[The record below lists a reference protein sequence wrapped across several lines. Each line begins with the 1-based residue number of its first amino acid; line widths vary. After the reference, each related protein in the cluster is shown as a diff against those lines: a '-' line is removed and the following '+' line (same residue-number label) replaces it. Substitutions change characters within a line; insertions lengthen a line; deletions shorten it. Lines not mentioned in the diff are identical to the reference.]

1 MLLQGYTIGLSGG
14 LNISEVSVLVMN
26 SMPNLQIKERIKL
39 LINKIEEGNSFSKA
53 IEDTSLLNELEL
65 KIKELVSSLEREREK
80 NAKSDKA
87 VHESQKLSL
96 IEEKVKNLIKIID
109 QMEKQ

>member
-1 MLLQGYTIGLSGG
+1 M
-14 LNISEVSVLVMN
+14 
-26 SMPNLQIKERIKL
+26 K
-39 LINKIEEGNSFSKA
+39 
-53 IEDTSLLNELEL
+53 DTSLLNELEL

-80 NAKSDKA
+80 NAKSEKA

-96 IEEKVKNLIKIID
+96 IEEKVKKLINIID

>member
-1 MLLQGYTIGLSGG
+1 M
-14 LNISEVSVLVMN
+14 
-26 SMPNLQIKERIKL
+26 K
-39 LINKIEEGNSFSKA
+39 
-53 IEDTSLLNELEL
+53 DTSLLNELEL

-80 NAKSDKA
+80 NVKSEKA

-96 IEEKVKNLIKIID
+96 IEEKVKKLINLID